1 MSYHSRYLLE
11 YKGYFSRS
19 HLILMIH
26 DDYLLLQPLAEE
38 GAIATRIE
46 MESIVG
52 VEASDRNLKEFTLSV
67 NTEFVKKTNGGKR
80 PNAEVGG
87 DSMKRSK

>member
-1 MSYHSRYLLE
+1 
-11 YKGYFSRS
+11 
-19 HLILMIH
+19 
-26 DDYLLLQPLAEE
+26 
-38 GAIATRIE
+38 